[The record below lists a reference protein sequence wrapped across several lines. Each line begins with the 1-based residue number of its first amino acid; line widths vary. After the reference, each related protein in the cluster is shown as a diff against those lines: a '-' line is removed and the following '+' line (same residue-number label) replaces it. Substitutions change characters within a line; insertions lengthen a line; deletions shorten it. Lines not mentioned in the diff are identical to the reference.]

1 MHNKD
6 SEIFLAFVF
15 LLMLVSY
22 MQTMECDDYTNT
34 LYYPLFL
41 LPTSASLFL
50 LRGIRSETFQSGSKE
65 VGPEALGLDVVTR
78 P

>member
-1 MHNKD
+1 ML
-6 SEIFLAFVF
+6 EEF
-15 LLMLVSY
+15 LLSPAGTATVT
-22 MQTMECDDYTNT
+22 QA
-34 LYYPLFL
+34 
-41 LPTSASLFL
+41 SASLFL